1 MQTKNFKVD
10 ETQLSKKLMSLPE
23 LVPLLK
29 ELSHSDKLLLLHF
42 LVTELLRE
50 SNLVSLDAQDK
61 VGSQGLHDSFEA
73 SAVLAKA
80 LAEEKMVTQ
89 G

>member
-1 MQTKNFKVD
+1 MPLT
-10 ETQLSKKLMSLPE
+10 E

-42 LVTELLRE
+42 LITELLKE
-50 SNLVSLDAQDK
+50 SELVPLDAQGK
-61 VGSQGLHDSFEA
+61 VASQGLHDSFEA
-73 SAVLAKA
+73 AAALAKA
-80 LAEEKMVTQ
+80 LEEEKAATH

>member
-1 MQTKNFKVD
+1 MPFT
-10 ETQLSKKLMSLPE
+10 E

-42 LVTELLRE
+42 LITELLKE
-50 SNLVSLDAQDK
+50 SNLVPLDAQSQ
-61 VGSQGLHDSFEA
+61 VASQGLHDSFEA
-73 SAVLAKA
+73 AAVLAKA
-80 LAEEKMVTQ
+80 LEEEKAATH